1 MSEPWSGSID
11 TSQYIDVSHV
21 NYSFPLGQ
29 WKCSARRTCQS
40 FHRVTQG
47 SRLVSAW
54 RHESM
59 LFYWSHA
66 PLAPVSLF
74 IQPVRLAD
82 SHARPTF
89 SLRETVALLGLSIC
103 RAIHKTQDWRGQV
116 VAPDWPSVPHRSSRG
131 FLQMSSRRERC
142 MGFNY
147 THRATAARTSYWL
160 EIFAL
165 HSTTLEDRKSSEHK
179 FGKGQNQ
186 VLNAGFA
193 NLYSPYVKRN

>member
-116 VAPDWPSVPHRSSRG
+116 VAPDWPSVHHRSSRG
-131 FLQMSSRRERC
+131 FLQMSSHREWCTRVSTIHT
-142 MGFNY
+142 GQLPRGLVTGLRFLRSIPRLSKIEKALSTN
-147 THRATAARTSYWL
+147 L
-160 EIFAL
+160 EKGRI
-165 HSTTLEDRKSSEHK
+165 K
-179 FGKGQNQ
+179 FWM
-186 VLNAGFA
+186 
-193 NLYSPYVKRN
+193 